1 MLSKSKIPLLVISCD
16 KYSDLWGPFFQVF
29 RIRWPDCPFDLYLG
43 TNHLTCEVQGVTTI
57 NIGDDHSW
65 AAGVIAML
73 KKLPVTHVILFLEDF
88 FLTEPVDTDAVL
100 RLVYISQRHS
110 VDCLRLS
117 PLPPPTPLPTRLVS
131 GYEDIGIVEK
141 DTPYLIATQP
151 AIWRKDFLMKILVP
165 GFSAWEFEHTAST
178 MAEFMDAQIW
188 GPLKP
193 YLSYEQGVEKGKW
206 KPIALDICHR
216 CEAEVDLK
224 SRSVFGEA
232 ELNAHLNS
240 SSTVSL
246 AHNQKMTAI
255 KAFQSGNRL
264 NGTKLVMTYLRLQPF
279 SLQGWMILVSGLL
292 GADVLRLIRKSHL
305 KYKIYNARRR
315 SVVI

>member
-1 MLSKSKIPLLVISCD
+1 MSKVPLLIISCD
-16 KYSDLWGPFFQVF
+16 KYADLWRPFFYVL
-29 RIRWPDCPFDLYLG
+29 RKCWPDCPFDLYLG
-43 TNHLTCEVQGVTTI
+43 TNHLTCEVPGVTTI

-73 KKLPVTHVILFLEDF
+73 KKLPATHVILFLEDF

-100 RLVYISQRHS
+100 RLVDISQRHS

-131 GYEDIGIVEK
+131 GYENIGIVEK

-193 YLSYEQGVEKGKW
+193 YLVYEQGVEKGKW
-206 KPIALDICHR
+206 KPTALEICHR
-216 CEAEVDLK
+216 CGVEVDLK
-224 SRSVFGEA
+224 SRSVFDEA
-232 ELNAHLNS
+232 ELDAHLNC
-240 SSTVSL
+240 SSTVSQ
-246 AHNQKMTAI
+246 AHNQKMAAI
-255 KAFQSGNRL
+255 QAYQVGDRIK
-264 NGTKLVMTYLRLQPF
+264 GTKNVMSYIGLQPF
-279 SLQGWMILVSGLL
+279 SIQGWMILISGLM
-292 GADVLRLIRKSHL
+292 GANVMRLIRKSHL
-305 KYKIYNARRR
+305 KYKIYNAKRR
-315 SVVI
+315 SVAI